1 MKWLAHNYTSVII
14 GAMIVVTIF
23 LILYIYVIGGN
34 FNFSDGGDNLSMT
47 STIDVNAVYEAIRQ
61 AESERSS
68 RIEESPSEE
77 QIYSNP
83 YIKHVRTALNGYLD
97 GINAGIEEMAL
108 NNFNNTDL
116 NCGLNSFDKAYY
128 KSKFIVLTVE
138 DGELGGVAADIVFVD
153 RPDTIF
159 LVMIYRYAGEDDEY
173 VLRSFCANGPKAEYK
188 KEISDVIR
196 TMIKDGT
203 FRYSL

>member
-77 QIYSNP
+77 QIYSSP

-108 NNFNNTDL
+108 NHNIPRQL
-116 NCGLNSFDKAYY
+116 CCGD
-128 KSKFIVLTVE
+128 TV
-138 DGELGGVAADIVFVD
+138 
-153 RPDTIF
+153 R
-159 LVMIYRYAGEDDEY
+159 
-173 VLRSFCANGPKAEYK
+173 
-188 KEISDVIR
+188 
-196 TMIKDGT
+196 
-203 FRYSL
+203 